1 MHEWCC
7 VWRKKI
13 IPRKSHSHVRI
24 VFIPGLSSS
33 SVFAFTQ
40 VKCVVNEVFTHH
52 GWPRYLH
59 IDFLQL
65 RMFLFLFLWSL
76 LINLVYLFVWLCIV
90 VIQSLGVNSHYWKNQ
105 NMGYCI
111 GVVLK
116 RRPSENLFFREP
128 ARGLRVFILKLKE
141 ETSQRMATTPFG
153 NDACKMH
160 TWTLHYNTCFPFI
173 FASYKGYITV
183 I

>member
-1 MHEWCC
+1 MNDVVFDE
-7 VWRKKI
+7 KKI

-76 LINLVYLFVWLCIV
+76 LINLVYLFVWLFFFE
-90 VIQSLGVNSHYWKNQ
+90 
-105 NMGYCI
+105 MGMRPRPLHQAMHAA
-111 GVVLK
+111 VLLH
-116 RRPSENLFFREP
+116 S
-128 ARGLRVFILKLKE
+128 LKE
-141 ETSQRMATTPFG
+141 TSFTHHGSHKVET
-153 NDACKMH
+153 
-160 TWTLHYNTCFPFI
+160 
-173 FASYKGYITV
+173 
-183 I
+183 